1 MTTRPG
7 LPPPRAAWARTG
19 KQKNRYAEHRFLDKL
34 CRPWANSS
42 YDFCIM
48 MNLWP
53 LVYLALDAENEEEVV
68 DMTTEFA
75 CGFWGCYVGYMEARP
90 SLHSDEA
97 QDVYKYILTHI
108 PQLVAGWRARIYCY
122 SSASI
127 FNRSSSFRFAFFLA
141 RLISFFSSFAS
152 DPSGSSAIAM
162 ALPQIPSSN

>member
-1 MTTRPG
+1 MANPVAHLEKFTDHWTSLEYMPDLDMVVYKNPKLRY
-7 LPPPRAAWARTG
+7 WEDKKTRTG

-53 LVYLALDAENEEEVV
+53 LIYMVLNEKNEEEEV

-75 CGFWGCYVGYMEARP
+75 AGFWGCYVGYMEARP

-97 QDVYKYILTHI
+97 QDVYKYILSNI
-108 PQLVAGWRARIYCY
+108 PLLVAGWRARIYYY

-127 FNRSSSFRFAFFLA
+127 FKEVMTPL
-141 RLISFFSSFAS
+141 
-152 DPSGSSAIAM
+152 
-162 ALPQIPSSN
+162 QV